1 MAVCIDLIYILL
13 MSVTLRWLT
22 AKKKSALKSIVC
34 LFFSVM
40 SYLHHQAKM
49 SAGTKVV
56 PVESITEDYNFFFF
70 LIKKFILTTGGIVLE
85 DKPRN
90 VFAAL
95 RTCQFFYHLF

>member
-22 AKKKSALKSIVC
+22 AKKISTEVYSLC
-34 LFFSVM
+34 LCFSVM

-56 PVESITEDYNFFFF
+56 PVESITEDYNFFF

>member
-22 AKKKSALKSIVC
+22 ANKISTEVCSLC

-49 SAGTKVV
+49 AAGTKVV
-56 PVESITEDYNFFFF
+56 PVESITEDYNFFF

>member
-56 PVESITEDYNFFFF
+56 PVESITEDYRTTTFFFF
-70 LIKKFILTTGGIVLE
+70 K
-85 DKPRN
+85 
-90 VFAAL
+90 L
-95 RTCQFFYHLF
+95 RSLY